1 MKTNR
6 EKAVTLL
13 DKLTDNGLS
22 EQAIL
27 DYLINDY
34 MEGNDAYQALLATEK
49 EFFYSSDE
57 DEDEDENESEDEK
70 PEQPDSVTD

>member
-6 EKAVTLL
+6 EKAVVLL
-13 DKLTDNGLS
+13 DKLIDNGLS

-34 MEGNDAYQALLATEK
+34 LEGNDAYQALLATEK

-57 DEDEDENESEDEK
+57 DDDSEFSSKYKTSDEN
-70 PEQPDSVTD
+70 

>member
-6 EKAVTLL
+6 EKAVVLL
-13 DKLTDNGLS
+13 DKLIDNGLS

-34 MEGNDAYQALLATEK
+34 LEGNDAYQALLATEK

-57 DEDEDENESEDEK
+57 DDDDSEFSSKYKTSDEN
-70 PEQPDSVTD
+70 